1 MVDKATPGE
10 GVSIKKRM
18 DKRLKGFLRD
28 LVSMEKKPVRGLL
41 VVEWVV
47 MGYLTLTLLLITF
60 LYTKLPEAPA
70 LVAGRVRVVAMTAA
84 LWLVYRLWPCR
95 LTRLFRITGQM
106 SLLGVW
112 YPDIYEINRVLPNLD
127 HVFAQLEQSLFGC
140 QPALLFHQWLSSPWW
155 SEAFD
160 MGYFSYYPMIALT
173 VLYYFFC
180 RPREFER
187 AATVVMVSF
196 FLFYLIFIFVPVV
209 GPTFY
214 YRAVG
219 LSSVQAGIFPNLHDY
234 FCTHTACLPSPGD
247 PSGLFYQLVEQA
259 KDAGERPVAAFPSS
273 HVGISTVCMLLLWH
287 ARNYRLLLCL
297 APFYVLLCCATVYI
311 QAHYLVDA
319 VVGLPTGALFFAL
332 TLWATRGMQEPSSAR
347 R

>member
-1 MVDKATPGE
+1 ME
-10 GVSIKKRM
+10 EEI
-18 DKRLKGFLRD
+18 KGFVRD
-28 LVSMEKKPVRGLL
+28 LVSLEKKPVRGLL

-47 MGYLTLTLLLITF
+47 MAYLALTLLLILF
-60 LYTKLPEAPA
+60 LYTKLPEANL
-70 LVAGRVRVVAMTAA
+70 LVMGRVRVLAMTAA
-84 LWLVYRLWPCR
+84 LWLVYRLWPSR
-95 LTRLFRITGQM
+95 LTRLFRIAGQM

-127 HVFAQLEQSLFGC
+127 HVFATLEQTLFGC
-140 QPALLFHQWLSSPWW
+140 QPALLFHEWLPSPWF

-173 VLYYFFC
+173 VFYYFFC

-187 AATVVMVSF
+187 ASSVVMISF

-214 YRAVG
+214 YHAIGMENV
-219 LSSVQAGIFPNLHDY
+219 VAGV
-234 FCTHTACLPSPGD
+234 
-247 PSGLFYQLVEQA
+247 FYQLVEEA
-259 KDAGERPVAAFPSS
+259 KEAGERPVAAFPSS
-273 HVGISTVCMLLLWH
+273 HVGISTVCMLLVWH
-287 ARNYRLLLCL
+287 ARNYKLLLAF

-319 VVGLPTGALFFAL
+319 LVGLPTGALFFAL
-332 TLWATRGMQEPSSAR
+332 SMYFTRRMGKAQ
-347 R
+347 